1 MSLERFRRTDLVVLT
16 RQSKAYQAARA
27 MADNHIGAVL
37 VSEHKA
43 LAGIVTDRDLALAVL
58 GGGIDPQTT
67 SLDEVMSENVIAC
80 DIGGQ
85 LGDVVRLMQEHGVR
99 RIPITEGGRVVG
111 LVTFDDLVADGS
123 VALDALR
130 AIVIAQLE
138 VGALQEPA
146 DSQYSEGPG
155 RKAGGRARVLTRAR
169 ARAEAIH
176 QKLVMAVADA
186 ADLDR
191 PSSERT
197 LLVAICMLCR
207 RLSRETAHQITA
219 QFPSRLQPFFDQ
231 CLEEPDRD
239 LSTAAIEKELGSA
252 LGLGGKG
259 ASRALEVVC
268 KAVADSVASEEIDE
282 ICRKCGRR
290 CGSSSPSL
298 RDRLGIEFYCG
309 A

>member
-1 MSLERFRRTDLVVLT
+1 
-16 RQSKAYQAARA
+16 
-27 MADNHIGAVL
+27 
-37 VSEHKA
+37 
-43 LAGIVTDRDLALAVL
+43 
-58 GGGIDPQTT
+58 
-67 SLDEVMSENVIAC
+67 
-80 DIGGQ
+80 
-85 LGDVVRLMQEHGVR
+85 MQEHGVR
-99 RIPITEGGRVVG
+99 RIPITEDGRVVG

-130 AIVIAQLE
+130 AIVTAQ
-138 VGALQEPA
+138 
-146 DSQYSEGPG
+146 SEGSG

-176 QKLVMAVADA
+176 QKLVLAVADA

-207 RLSRETAHQITA
+207 RLSRKTAHQITA

-231 CLEEPDRD
+231 CLEEPDRN
-239 LSTAAIEKELGSA
+239 LTTAAIEKELGSA

-259 ASRALEVVC
+259 ASQALEVVC

-282 ICRKCGRR
+282 ICGKCGRR